1 MSANTEWQKLSY
13 SYRTKILDQR
23 VKGMMRTI
31 GALLLQVEAMDRKVK
46 TDRLDGIADV
56 ESIFE
61 DKLLILGQQVK
72 ELSQEML
79 KQ

>member
-31 GALLLQVEAMDRKVK
+31 GALLLQVEAMDRKIK
-46 TDRLDGIADV
+46 TDRLHGIAEV
-56 ESIFE
+56 ENVFE

-72 ELSQEML
+72 DLSQEML